1 MANRLDLK
9 HVYAVILA
17 GGSGTRFWPLSRRQR
32 PKQLLTLLGK
42 TTLLEQTMAR
52 LRGLIPPTRTCVF
65 TSDAVRKQIVQLLPR
80 VPPCQIV
87 AEPAS
92 RNTAPTLGLAAHE
105 IFRRDPAGVMV
116 VLPSDHVITK
126 PDAFRRVL
134 RAACAWAATEGR
146 SVVLG
151 LKPTRPETGYGY
163 VRRGA
168 LAGRAQG
175 LGIYGVERFTEKPAL
190 PLARRYLASR
200 RYLWNGGMFIWRA
213 ATFLS
218 NLEKYQPRMANGL
231 EKIARAGGAGSPR
244 ALRRLYPHLENI
256 SVDYALMEKI
266 SGVFVVPADIGW
278 SDVGSWAVAYDL
290 LPKDAERNVGPPDS
304 LILGGAGNLIVS
316 PRKLVAAVGVQNLV
330 IIETDDA
337 LLVAARER
345 SQDVGNVVQE
355 IKKRGWSRLL

>member
-1 MANRLDLK
+1 MAERPDFK

-17 GGSGTRFWPLSRRQR
+17 GGSGTRFWPLSRRKR

-42 TTLLEQTMAR
+42 TTLLEETVAR
-52 LRGLIPPTRTCVF
+52 LRGLIPPGRMYIF
-65 TSDAVRKQIVQLLPR
+65 TSQAVRRQTAQLLPQ
-80 VPPCQIV
+80 VPPDQIV

-105 IFRRDPAGVMV
+105 ILRRDPAGVMV

-126 PDAFRRVL
+126 PDVFRRVL
-134 RAACAWAATEGR
+134 RAACAWAATDAR

-175 LGIYGVERFTEKPAL
+175 LGIYEVERFTEKPAL
-190 PLARRYLASR
+190 PLARRYLASG
-200 RYLWNGGMFIWRA
+200 RYLWNGGMFIWRVS
-213 ATFLS
+213 TFLS

-244 ALRRLYPHLENI
+244 ALRRLYPRLENI

-266 SGVFVVPADIGW
+266 AGVFVVPADIGW

-290 LPKDAERNVGPPDS
+290 LPKDAQRNVRPPNS
-304 LILGGAGNLIVS
+304 LVVGGVGNLIVS
-316 PRKLVAAVGVQNLV
+316 HRKFVAAVGVQDLV
-330 IIETDDA
+330 IIETDDT
-337 LLVAARER
+337 LLVGSRER
-345 SQDVGNVVQE
+345 SQDVGKAVQE
-355 IKKRGWSRLL
+355 LKKRGWSKLL